1 MRSESSLANLL
12 FGLGAFFILV
22 GSLLCISGT
31 AFGGVNP
38 VVLAMVGLVPVIYGF
53 NATRRNVALLEE
65 RNQAQLTKLD
75 NFHVQLENQ
84 RDAIDTLAEG
94 LDAALM
100 ICDARGAI
108 EYANGKAR
116 ALFRAE
122 APEGKFLLTV
132 TLSHE
137 TEALVQRVAATA
149 KPEIAELAFSY
160 PSEEVGLVKAWPSPG
175 NRVFLS
181 IFEITELR
189 KLERIRK
196 DFVANVSHEMRTPM
210 TIIRAMAETLL
221 DEDDNQLKEKY
232 LVKIISEVDRLSSIS
247 QDLLI
252 LSTAELNPVRKQD
265 CDIAD
270 IFRTAL
276 GQLQP
281 KAAEKAITLAYEGPE
296 NHSISANSAQMVQ
309 IAINL
314 IDNAINYTPTGEVDV
329 TLTPSESSVRIDVRD
344 TGFGIASEHLGR
356 IFERFYRV
364 DRARSRSTGGTG
376 LGLSIVKH
384 IVESHGGTVS
394 VVSNL
399 NEGSTFTVVLPNQ

>member
-1 MRSESSLANLL
+1 MAAKGASTIEIIGAGVAVLGLILATYAFIMNRRVSAANYEHLLALNSKLENLQTQ
-12 FGLGAFFILV
+12 I
-22 GSLLCISGT
+22 
-31 AFGGVNP
+31 
-38 VVLAMVGLVPVIYGF
+38 
-53 NATRRNVALLEE
+53 
-65 RNQAQLTKLD
+65 
-75 NFHVQLENQ
+75 ENQ

-122 APEGKFLLTV
+122 APEGKYLLTV

-137 TEALVQRVAATA
+137 TEVLVQRVAVTGQ
-149 KPEIAELAFSY
+149 PEVAELAFSY

-221 DEDDNQLKEKY
+221 DEDDDHLKEKY

-281 KAAEKAITLAYEGPE
+281 KAAEKSIVLAYEGPE
-296 NHSISANSAQMVQ
+296 HHSISANSAQMVQ

-314 IDNAINYTPTGEVDV
+314 IDNAINYTPSGEVDV
-329 TLTPSESSVRIDVRD
+329 TLTPSESNVQIDVRD
-344 TGFGIASEHLGR
+344 TGLGIASEHLGR

-384 IVESHGGTVS
+384 IVESHGGTVT

-399 NEGSTFTVVLPNQ
+399 NEGSTFTVILPSQ

>member
-1 MRSESSLANLL
+1 VRSESTTANI
-12 FGLGAFFILV
+12 FFWLGSILILV
-22 GSLLCISGT
+22 GSLLAI
-31 AFGGVNP
+31 AGVPMGSVSPAVIALIGLAP
-38 VVLAMVGLVPVIYGF
+38 VVYGLDL
-53 NATRRNVALLEE
+53 NRRAALQISDQK
-65 RNQAQLTKLD
+65 QAQLAK
-75 NFHVQLENQ
+75 LENLQTQIDSQ

-137 TEALVQRVAATA
+137 TEALVQKVAATGQ
-149 KPEIAELAFSY
+149 PEIAELSFSY
-160 PSEEVGLVKAWPSPG
+160 PSEEVGLVKAWPSSG

-221 DEDDNQLKEKY
+221 DEDDDQLKEKY
-232 LVKIISEVDRLSSIS
+232 LAKIISEVDRLSSIS

-265 CDIAD
+265 CDIAE

-276 GQLQP
+276 AQLQI
-281 KAAEKAITLAYEGPE
+281 KAADKALTLRYEGPPQC
-296 NHSISANSAQMVQ
+296 SISANSAQMVQ

-314 IDNAINYTPTGEVDV
+314 IDNAINYTASGEVVV
-329 TLTPSESSVRIDVRD
+329 TLTPMVSAVQIDIRD
-344 TGFGIASEHLGR
+344 TGYGIASEHLGR

-394 VVSNL
+394 VVSSL
-399 NEGSTFTVVLPNQ
+399 NEGSTFTVILPTH